1 MSEMG
6 RKRAGFADIQTTRLA
21 FGQDEV
27 RCPSCNRRVGPN
39 DNPKLIPTFGT
50 AEPSLATLT
59 CQRCRTTLT
68 IRFVDPE

>member
-1 MSEMG
+1 MG
-6 RKRAGFADIQTTRLA
+6 RKRAGFADLQTTRLA

-27 RCPSCNRRVGPN
+27 RCPNCNRRVGQA
-39 DNPKLIPTFGT
+39 DTPKLLPTSGA